1 MAEPARKPDYEYPTE
16 PAPHREMS
24 RAEQHRHERL
34 RLVNKFK
41 SIVWLILGFIE
52 TFIGLRVLL
61 KGLAANPANEFADFV
76 YTVSRLFLTP
86 FFGLVGEPVAN
97 GNVLEVSSL
106 VAMVVYLLAALGINR
121 AVEVLLLPAEEE

>member
-1 MAEPARKPDYEYPTE
+1 
-16 PAPHREMS
+16 MS